1 MRSAFYAAQIATKRA
16 RYLALIMTKR
26 IKKYSEA
33 QLIDTFKLTRLVG
46 NQSSVLLQNWLNA
59 QTSLNAGEQYLFDLI
74 FADACQNI
82 DGWHEEDLK
91 MKFICFV
98 LRLGHLVDNDVF
110 HTYFERTIE
119 STVEGHFLKVKT
131 DFMLAKG
138 ILDMPQI
145 PYFHFQEYKRQTDP
159 NGDPVAQVLEA
170 MLIAQ
175 EINQNKKPIYG
186 AYVMGKFWNFI
197 TLENKSYSISK
208 TFDCTEHDDLLKI
221 IAVLR
226 KFNQL
231 IMSKN

>member
-1 MRSAFYAAQIATKRA
+1 MAKP
-16 RYLALIMTKR
+16 
-26 IKKYSEA
+26 IKQYSEA
-33 QLIDTFKLTRLVG
+33 ELIDTFKLTRLVS
-46 NQSSVLLQNWLNA
+46 NQCSVQMQTWLDCE
-59 QTSLNAGEQYLFDLI
+59 TTLNDGEQYLFDLI
-74 FADACQNI
+74 FNDACQNI

-98 LRLGHLVDNDVF
+98 LRLGNLVDNDVF

-119 STVEGHFLKVKT
+119 TTVEGHFLKVKT

-138 ILDMPQI
+138 ILDMPQV

-159 NGDPVAQVLEA
+159 NGDPIAQVLEA

-175 EINQNKKPIYG
+175 EINQNKQPIYG
-186 AYVMGKFWNFI
+186 AYVIGKFWNFI
-197 TLENKSYSISK
+197 VLENKTYSISK
-208 TFDCTEHDDLLKI
+208 TFDCTEHDDLLKM

-231 IMSKN
+231 IISKN

>member
-1 MRSAFYAAQIATKRA
+1 
-16 RYLALIMTKR
+16 MTKR
-26 IKKYSEA
+26 TKQYGEA
-33 QLIDTFKLTRLVG
+33 QLIDIFQLTRLVG
-46 NQSSVLLQNWLNA
+46 NQSSALMQSWLDCE
-59 QTSLNAGEQYLFDLI
+59 TTLNQGEQYLFDLI

-98 LRLGHLVDNDVF
+98 LRLGNLVDNERF
-110 HTYFERTIE
+110 HAYFERTIE
-119 STVEGHFLKVKT
+119 STIDGHFLKVKT

-159 NGDPVAQVLEA
+159 NGNPVAQVLEA

-175 EINQNKKPIYG
+175 TLNANNQPIYG
-186 AYVMGKFWNFI
+186 AYVIGKFWNFI
-197 TLENKSYSISK
+197 VLENRTYSLSK

-231 IMSKN
+231 LTSKN

>member
-1 MRSAFYAAQIATKRA
+1 MS
-16 RYLALIMTKR
+16 KR
-26 IKKYSEA
+26 IKQYSEA
-33 QLIDTFKLTRLVG
+33 QLIDIFKLTRLVG
-46 NQSSVLLQNWLNA
+46 NQSSALMQSWLDCE
-59 QTSLNAGEQYLFDLI
+59 TTLNQGEQYLFDLI
-74 FADACQNI
+74 FNDAYQNI

-98 LRLGHLVDNDVF
+98 LRLGNLVDNDHF
-110 HTYFERTIE
+110 HAYFERTLE
-119 STVEGHFLKVKT
+119 STIDGHFLKVKT

-159 NGDPVAQVLEA
+159 NGNPIAQVLEA

-175 EINQNKKPIYG
+175 TLNANNQPIYG
-186 AYVMGKFWNFI
+186 AYVIGKFWNFI
-197 TLENKSYSISK
+197 VLENKTYSLSK
-208 TFDCTEHDDLLKI
+208 TFDCTEHDDLVKI

-231 IMSKN
+231 IMSNN

>member
-1 MRSAFYAAQIATKRA
+1 MA
-16 RYLALIMTKR
+16 KR
-26 IKKYSEA
+26 IKQYSEA
-33 QLIDTFKLTRLVG
+33 ELIDTFKLTRLVS
-46 NQSSVLLQNWLNA
+46 NQCSVQMQTWLDCE
-59 QTSLNAGEQYLFDLI
+59 TTLNDGEQYLFDLI
-74 FADACQNI
+74 FNDACQNI
-82 DGWHEEDLK
+82 GGWHEEDLK

-98 LRLGHLVDNDVF
+98 LRLGNLVDNQHF

-119 STVEGHFLKVKT
+119 TTVEGHFLKVKT

-138 ILDMPQI
+138 ILDMPQV

-159 NGDPVAQVLEA
+159 NGDPIAQVLEA

-175 EINQNKKPIYG
+175 EINQNKQPIYG
-186 AYVMGKFWNFI
+186 AYVIGKFWNFI
-197 TLENKSYSISK
+197 VLENKTYSLSK

-231 IMSKN
+231 IMSI

>member
-1 MRSAFYAAQIATKRA
+1 MA
-16 RYLALIMTKR
+16 KR
-26 IKKYSEA
+26 IKQYSEA
-33 QLIDTFKLTRLVG
+33 ELIDLFQLQRRSSHQCSALM
-46 NQSSVLLQNWLNA
+46 QSWLDA
-59 QTSLNAGEQYLFDLI
+59 KTTLNTGEQYLFDLI
-74 FADACQNI
+74 FADACENI

-98 LRLGHLVDNDVF
+98 LRLGNLVDNERF
-110 HTYFERTIE
+110 HAYFERTIE
-119 STVEGHFLKVKT
+119 STIEGHFLKVKT

-159 NGDPVAQVLEA
+159 NGNPVAQVLEA

-175 EINQNKKPIYG
+175 TLNANNQPIYG
-186 AYVMGKFWNFI
+186 AYVIGKFWNFI
-197 TLENKSYSISK
+197 VLENKTYSLSK

-231 IMSKN
+231 IMSNN

>member
-1 MRSAFYAAQIATKRA
+1 MA
-16 RYLALIMTKR
+16 KR
-26 IKKYSEA
+26 IKQYSEA
-33 QLIDTFKLTRLVG
+33 QLIDTFKLTRLVSG
-46 NQSSVLLQNWLNA
+46 QCSEAMQTWLTCETN
-59 QTSLNAGEQYLFDLI
+59 LNAGEQYLFDLI

-98 LRLGHLVDNDVF
+98 LRLGNLVDNAQF

-119 STVEGHFLKVKT
+119 TTVDGYFLKVKT

-159 NGDPVAQVLEA
+159 NGNPVAQVLEA

-175 EINQNKKPIYG
+175 EINENQQPIYG
-186 AYVMGKFWNFI
+186 AYVIGKFWNFMMLDGK
-197 TLENKSYSISK
+197 TYSISK
-208 TFDCTEHDDLLKI
+208 TFDCTEHNELMQI
-221 IAVLR
+221 IATLR
-226 KFNQL
+226 NFKLMLENSGNL
-231 IMSKN
+231 

>member
-1 MRSAFYAAQIATKRA
+1 
-16 RYLALIMTKR
+16 MTKR
-26 IKKYSEA
+26 IKQYSEA

-46 NQSSVLLQNWLNA
+46 NQSSALMKTWLDCE
-59 QTSLNAGEQYLFDLI
+59 TTLNDGEQYLFDLI
-74 FADACQNI
+74 FNDACQNI

-98 LRLGHLVDNDVF
+98 LRLGNLVDNDVF

-119 STVEGHFLKVKT
+119 STIDGHFLKVKT

-159 NGDPVAQVLEA
+159 NGNPVAQVLEA

-175 EINQNKKPIYG
+175 TLNANNQPIYG
-186 AYVMGKFWNFI
+186 AYVIGKFWNFI
-197 TLENKSYSISK
+197 VLENKTYSLSK

-231 IMSKN
+231 IMSNN

>member
-1 MRSAFYAAQIATKRA
+1 MA
-16 RYLALIMTKR
+16 KR
-26 IKKYSEA
+26 IKQYSEA
-33 QLIDTFKLTRLVG
+33 ELIDTFKLIRLVSH
-46 NQSSVLLQNWLNA
+46 QCSTQMQKWLDCE
-59 QTSLNAGEQYLFDLI
+59 TTLNDGEQYLFDLI
-74 FADACQNI
+74 FNDACQNI
-82 DGWHEEDLK
+82 GGWHEEDLK

-98 LRLGHLVDNDVF
+98 LRLGNLVDNQHF

-119 STVEGHFLKVKT
+119 TTVEGHFLKVKT

-138 ILDMPQI
+138 ILDMPQV

-159 NGDPVAQVLEA
+159 NGDPIAQVLEA

-175 EINQNKKPIYG
+175 EINQNKQPIYG
-186 AYVMGKFWNFI
+186 AYVIGKFWNFI
-197 TLENKSYSISK
+197 VLENKTYSLSK

-231 IMSKN
+231 IMSI